1 MRGTVERP
9 AGLRYIA
16 DAIPRNSEQELL
28 RYLETLDLERVTIR
42 GNTARRT
49 VRHYG
54 RRYDYGAHVLRDADP
69 IPAELEPMRR
79 RAEELAGLAPGAIIE
94 ALVNHYPAAAGI
106 GWHADAAIYKTIV
119 GISLGT
125 PCRLQFRTGAT
136 NGRRVFEQTVAP
148 RSAYVMTGP
157 VASQW
162 QHRIAATDG
171 DRFSLTFRSLE
182 AKAGDDEPSIG
193 LEER

>member
-1 MRGTVERP
+1 MRGAVEHPQGLKYRP
-9 AGLRYIA
+9 
-16 DAIPRNSEQELL
+16 DVIPRSSEQELL
-28 RYLETLDLERVTIR
+28 GYLGTLKLERVTIR

-69 IPAELEPMRR
+69 IPPELEPMRR
-79 RAEELAGLAPGAIIE
+79 RAEEFAGLAPGAMIE

-106 GWHADAAIYKTIV
+106 GWHTDAAVYKTIV

-125 PCRLQFRTGAT
+125 PCHMQFRTTAT
-136 NGRRVFEQTVAP
+136 SGRRVFEQIVVP
-148 RSAYVMTGP
+148 RSAYIMTGP
-157 VASQW
+157 VASEW

-182 AKAGDDEPSIG
+182 TAAGND
-193 LEER
+193 